1 MKKINTYGLT
11 KDEYIAL
18 LKEFGMDTK
27 KWTLSK
33 WKEFNKKRKEI
44 IYKKKGMKKPK
55 QKEE

>member
-11 KDEYIAL
+11 KDEYISL

-55 QKEE
+55 KKED